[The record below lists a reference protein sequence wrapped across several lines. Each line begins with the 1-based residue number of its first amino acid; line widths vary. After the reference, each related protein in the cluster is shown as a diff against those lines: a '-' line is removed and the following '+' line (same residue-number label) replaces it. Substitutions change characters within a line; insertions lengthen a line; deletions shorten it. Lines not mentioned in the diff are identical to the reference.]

1 MRVQFS
7 GVVAAC
13 VYVFFAAA
21 PGVCIAQTGAAPPAA
36 DTIFARKTAMG
47 MIDLNMDEVESMLL
61 PEGKL
66 ETADAREHLDLI
78 SVLLQTFPHLFPAE
92 TNQWKNGAER
102 DPALDTFASPQV
114 WATFDDFYARA
125 KAASQTAFSASRAT
139 KLVEFKSLVS
149 ELRSQCNGC
158 HAVYQKPD

>member
-1 MRVQFS
+1 MRVKLS
-7 GVVAAC
+7 GLAAAC
-13 VYVFFAAA
+13 FYFCCAAA
-21 PGVCIAQTGAAPPAA
+21 PCVSVAQTGAAPPVA

-66 ETADAREHLDLI
+66 ETTDAREHLDLI
-78 SVLLQTFPHLFPAE
+78 SVLLQTFPHLFPAA
-92 TNQWKNGAER
+92 TNQWKDGADRE
-102 DPALDTFASPQV
+102 PALDTFASPQV

-158 HAVYQKPD
+158 HAIYQKPD